1 MPSYTAYTI
10 LAFGITAFLSG
21 TYSLLFPESSLS
33 NFSLPASALPAAQGN
48 ALAAI
53 AMGIYY
59 TLAAVQENRAF
70 FAATV
75 PMRLLTA
82 TVFWAQG
89 GRWKVASL
97 WEGIGAGLTGLMLL
111 LEWNNN
117 NNNNN
122 NNNGRREEEKEKSR

>member
-1 MPSYTAYTI
+1 MAPSSTAYTI
-10 LAFGITAFLSG
+10 LAFGVTSFLSG
-21 TYSLLFPESSLS
+21 AYSLLFPNRFLLT
-33 NFSLPASALPAAQGN
+33 FSLPASALPAARGN

-82 TVFWAQG
+82 TVFWMQGEGGEG
-89 GRWKVASL
+89 GRGRGWRVASL

-111 LEWNNN
+111 LEKK
-117 NNNNN
+117 
-122 NNNGRREEEKEKSR
+122 GGGKE